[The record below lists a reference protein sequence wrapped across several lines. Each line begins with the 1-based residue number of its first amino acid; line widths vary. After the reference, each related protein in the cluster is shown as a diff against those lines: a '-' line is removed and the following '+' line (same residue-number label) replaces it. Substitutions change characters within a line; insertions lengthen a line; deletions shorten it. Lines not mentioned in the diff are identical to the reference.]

1 MLKKIKDLFKKV
13 SFIRRS
19 KAEELASKAAEQAT
33 NEEKQWHVR
42 GGEPSRA
49 LVNSEPQ
56 DYSYLYEQH
65 DPNEPITE
73 KQIHEAFIGTYAKDY
88 NSSTWWTNTQTQDQL
103 WMMQDA
109 VVEKYHV
116 DPHCRSI
123 IENWVHYTVGGGVRV
138 DCENPKVMKVLNKFR
153 SDNRMVQR
161 EKEFIRMLYLQGE
174 LFIAYYVNELTGE
187 VKIRRIKP
195 DEIIDIETH
204 PGDIETAFAYHQQYD
219 YSLEGTNQQ
228 YKADHWLADCDYS
241 YQFESTVQGL
251 KKARSKHKLKKAPV
265 VQFIKFGLD
274 GEIRGRVPLQPVIK
288 HLKYYEDWLMDRI
301 RLNHERAKVVWIKE
315 IRGRLPETTQRQRRA
330 PKGGVMLLETE
341 DVKYRIEK
349 PQINADDAKEDGL
362 AILYTIGAGTN
373 LPIHILNQRSG
384 EEVYASI
391 RKADTP
397 FSQYIRGKQEYLSE
411 SFEKMY
417 RKVIHAA
424 VEAGTLPKRVR
435 VPDYTQESMLEVLGN
450 INEMVLEGV
459 DPKVIRNK
467 AEAMLKPTMT
477 MKPVNTEEVPFALDF
492 PEVIREDIT
501 AQAQVFKIHKEI
513 GIASAAT
520 LAAKAGYN
528 WRQELSNMLNEKEL
542 FPEETSD
549 KPSKFGG
556 KSSTGTKPDSATQP
570 AKKEPKPKQDRDTT
584 KGDPEVIKDKY

>member
-49 LVNSEPQ
+49 VVNNEPQ

-174 LFIAYYVNELTGE
+174 LFIAYYTNEVTGE

-204 PGDIETAFAYHQQYD
+204 PGDIETTFAYHQQYD

-542 FPEETSD
+542 FPEE
-549 KPSKFGG
+549 KPDEFGG
-556 KSSTGTKPDSATQP
+556 KPSTGKKPDSAKPSTEP
-570 AKKEPKPKQDRDTT
+570 KKEPKPKKDEPVT